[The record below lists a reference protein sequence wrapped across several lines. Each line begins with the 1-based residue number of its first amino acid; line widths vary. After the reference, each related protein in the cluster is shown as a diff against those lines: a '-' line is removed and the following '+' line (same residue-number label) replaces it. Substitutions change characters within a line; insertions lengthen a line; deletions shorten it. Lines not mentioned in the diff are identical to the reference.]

1 MPNSYVYDINQRVRI
16 KSAGGGGFWPPS
28 EKAKGGLGTILP
40 QLTQDWAGTRLEL
53 EPGVPRTY
61 YVTVDGGTTELI
73 SEEWLDAA
81 GAGE

>member
-1 MPNSYVYDINQRVRI
+1 MAKTFVYDIEQRVRI
-16 KSAGGGGFWPPS
+16 KLANGGRFWPPS

-53 EPGVPRTY
+53 EPDVPRTY

-73 SEEWLDAA
+73 SEDWLEAA
-81 GAGE
+81 TSGE